1 MGAMVPI
8 MAWDGGENLSL
19 AEEIEGFAKLLVG
32 GCLVDQHIANGVEQ
46 GEIDDTRHV
55 LLVVAHEV
63 EQSGVVVARELRLS
77 VVLAYE
83 ACRLM
88 QPFGGEASFAC
99 THIQLADQAEGYSI
113 AMQQRSVPW
122 CA

>member
-19 AEEIEGFAKLLVG
+19 AEEVEGFANLLVG

-55 LLVVAHEV
+55 LLVVAHQRNELV
-63 EQSGVVVARELRLS
+63 VVVATDVERPVIVADETHRLPHLLRG
-77 VVLAYE
+77 E
-83 ACRLM
+83 ACLDHRKESS
-88 QPFGGEASFAC
+88 QIKP
-99 THIQLADQAEGYSI
+99 
-113 AMQQRSVPW
+113 
-122 CA
+122 

>member
-1 MGAMVPI
+1 MLLCL
-8 MAWDGGENLSL
+8 LSIAL
-19 AEEIEGFAKLLVG
+19 SDEVERFTYLLVG
-32 GCLVDQHIANGVEQ
+32 GSLVDAYVADVVEQ
-46 GEIDDTRHV
+46 GEVDYARRV

-99 THIQLADQAEGYSI
+99 THIQLANQAEGYSI